1 MSPLFVEIEKMSV
14 SENDWKQVSSK
25 SSRGESLTEYFKQ
38 LPFEQ
43 WDALNDPNGLTFLH
57 YTSRFGNV
65 DALKLLLSRKPEIR
79 VTQDGSTPLHV
90 ACEYHNNVS
99 TIEVLCAYNT
109 SMLSTRSNCGYRPID
124 VILSFTEDRLCRS
137 SDYDFDQIKL
147 GHATLKLDGVHVLIA
162 NGVRLKSTRH
172 QEHITQAMRD
182 FEQGVLRCRNV
193 VVILLGLKKRRS
205 ILNKLD
211 RFLVQQELAVA
222 IWSTRYD
229 ADEEWQW

>member
-1 MSPLFVEIEKMSV
+1 MSV
-14 SENDWKQVSSK
+14 SENDWRRVSLE

-43 WDALNDPNGLTFLH
+43 WDALYDSGLTFLH
-57 YTSRFGNV
+57 YTSRLGNV

-79 VTQDGSTPLHV
+79 VTQDGATPLHI
-90 ACEYHNNVS
+90 ACEYRNNVS

-109 SMLSTRSNCGYRPID
+109 SMVSTRTGGGYRPID
-124 VILSFTEDRLCRS
+124 YILISIENRFRRS
-137 SDYDFDQIKL
+137 LDYNRDKFKL
-147 GHATLKLDGVHVLIA
+147 SHATLKLDGVHVLIA
-162 NGVRLKSTRH
+162 NGVRLKSIRH

-193 VVILLGLKKRRS
+193 VVILLGLKKRKQV
-205 ILNKLD
+205 LGKLD

-222 IWSTRYD
+222 I
-229 ADEEWQW
+229 